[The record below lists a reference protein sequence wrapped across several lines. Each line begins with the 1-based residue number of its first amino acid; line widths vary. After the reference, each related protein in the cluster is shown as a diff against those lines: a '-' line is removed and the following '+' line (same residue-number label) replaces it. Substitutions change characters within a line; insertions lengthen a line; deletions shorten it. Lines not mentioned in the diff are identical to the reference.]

1 MTGKGTHFAYDMQRK
16 NLKNFQTDGETNKTE
31 EDDQEKQMTS
41 GGPPIDAKSK
51 GEARTVENSQQMT
64 DYI

>member
-1 MTGKGTHFAYDMQRK
+1 
-16 NLKNFQTDGETNKTE
+16 
-31 EDDQEKQMTS
+31 MTS

-51 GEARTVENSQQMT
+51 GEAKTVENSQQMT